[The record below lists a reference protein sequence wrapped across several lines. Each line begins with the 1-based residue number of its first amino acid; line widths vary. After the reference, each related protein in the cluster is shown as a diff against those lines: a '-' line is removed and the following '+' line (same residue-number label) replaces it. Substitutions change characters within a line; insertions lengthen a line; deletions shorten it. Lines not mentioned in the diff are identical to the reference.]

1 MFTWNYPVIHIL
13 RRYGSVLFA
22 FELPENHKYR
32 KKPYYKPYFSFDMN
46 EVIPK
51 LTKEKDEMGKSEHIR
66 WKIGINCIVNIS
78 L

>member
-1 MFTWNYPVIHIL
+1 
-13 RRYGSVLFA
+13 
-22 FELPENHKYR
+22 
-32 KKPYYKPYFSFDMN
+32 MN

-78 L
+78 P